1 MCGLNGILAYRRSA
15 PLIDQLELVATRDR
29 MAARGPDGAGEWWD
43 VDRRI
48 GLGHRRLAIIDPDE
62 RANQPMRAHA
72 DRHVIVFNGEIYNLP
87 ELRALLE
94 EHGYAFRTTSDTEA
108 LLHLYDLEGHK
119 MLARLRGMF
128 AFAIWDQVE
137 RTLFLARDPFGIKP
151 LYYADDGATFRFASQ
166 VKALIAGG
174 AISDEPDP
182 AGIRATSCCAMPTG
196 PAWRS
201 R

>member
-1 MCGLNGILAYRRSA
+1 MCGLAGEIRFDGGYASA
-15 PLIDQLELVATRDR
+15 VGLSA
-29 MAARGPDGAGEWWD
+29 MADAMVTRGPDAEG
-43 VDRRI
+43 VFQQSRM
-48 GLGHRRLAIIDPDE
+48 GLAHRRLSIIDLSD
-62 RANQPMRAHA
+62 RAQQPMVDQTLGLAIA
-72 DRHVIVFNGEIYNLP
+72 YNGAIYNYK
-87 ELRALLE
+87 ELRSELSAS
-94 EHGYAFRTTSDTEA
+94 GYQFFSDGDTEVILKA
-108 LLHLYDLEGHK
+108 FHK
-119 MLARLRGMF
+119 WGAACVERFHGMF